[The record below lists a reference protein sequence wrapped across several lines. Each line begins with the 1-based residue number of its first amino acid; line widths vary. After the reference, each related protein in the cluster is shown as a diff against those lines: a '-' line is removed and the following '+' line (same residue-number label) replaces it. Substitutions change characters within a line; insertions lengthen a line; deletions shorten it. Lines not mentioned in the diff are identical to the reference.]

1 MILFLL
7 ACVADEPDCGDP
19 TESRVALI
27 TSLDFAR
34 QEENGVSRGFDLDG
48 VDGTCNKD
56 DLVHPD
62 GTGSIDNAFSHLLP
76 ALEATEAVA
85 INGLLSDSINS
96 GELLLLP
103 EMTKVDDDR
112 NDECVDVAI
121 WRGEGSPLLGTDGLV
136 LEDQSFGR
144 NTDVDPGQ
152 VTGVSLVDGVVTGGP
167 FEMDLPIQV
176 LDFNSIFSMS
186 QGQLRVEWHDDGTV
200 TGEFGGAIP
209 IAQILEITN
218 YAIDFG
224 DLLEELLYLAAD
236 LDPDENGDCQSIS
249 LTFTFEGRS
258 AYFYED
264 SVAP

>member
-1 MILFLL
+1 M
-7 ACVADEPDCGDP
+7 
-19 TESRVALI
+19 
-27 TSLDFAR
+27 
-34 QEENGVSRGFDLDG
+34 
-48 VDGTCNKD
+48 
-56 DLVHPD
+56 
-62 GTGSIDNAFSHLLP
+62 
-76 ALEATEAVA
+76 A

-103 EMTKVDDDR
+103 EMTKVDDDL

-144 NTDVDPGQ
+144 NTEVAPGL
-152 VTGVSLVDGVVTGGP
+152 VPGVSLIDGVVTGGP
-167 FEMDLPIQV
+167 LEMDLPIQV
-176 LDFNSIFSMS
+176 LDFKSIFSMS

-236 LDPDENGDCQSIS
+236 MDPDANGDRQSIS

-258 AYFYED
+258 AYFFED
-264 SVAP
+264 SVTP